1 MTPAFA
7 LSLSENG
14 ITLLHQ
20 SDGEWFEIGSV
31 ALDDPAFSDN
41 LTELRKQ
48 AFALANDLSC
58 IVVIPA
64 EHVRYLTIP
73 VNDADADDPTARV
86 EAELVA
92 ATPYA
97 VSELLHDFRRRDGVL
112 QVAAIARE
120 TVDEARRFTVQY
132 GFVPLCFAAPPQGET
147 WPGSFEFRFDD
158 APGHATAEPTL
169 AATNLSAPLD
179 GREPTEPEPAPAPP
193 VEATAA
199 VPSVAVHTV
208 AEPIGAATFR
218 PQNTLDGPSAGTL
231 WNDRRLLRAVP
242 VAVVAVLAGVAFGI
256 LNRPD
261 DAPAPN
267 PEAPAPVVAEAPV
280 LDQPEDQV
288 PQTTAPVTTPAE
300 PAPPAVEQAATT
312 GPERAPVELQPVPS
326 ETDPEALADL
336 ISAPVETPDAP
347 SPGPDSIDAAVL
359 DALTVAPSPVEQL
372 QRDPESQ
379 EVFQEV
385 TGLNIVAPEAP
396 PTPPLEDPDEL
407 YLASIDS
414 TDLSQDAI
422 ALPDVLSFASDAPV
436 DQVSAPAAPG
446 TRFALDA
453 RGLVTPTPEGTLNQD
468 GVMVYLG
475 RPARV
480 PPAVPVRFETDP
492 TATQADDRLAGLRP
506 KTRPADLI
514 DRFEREQLGGRSL
527 TELAGIRPKARPKSV
542 QDRAQTDHTPTAQA
556 VVRVPRPRVRPSTV
570 AALAAQRQKTGG
582 ATLGSVAAVTES
594 DDDAGSFQP
603 KSVAP
608 KIPSTASVARQAT
621 MDNAINLRRLN
632 LIGVY
637 GTPANRR
644 ALVRL
649 PSGRYKKLKVGDR
662 IDGGKVV
669 AIGDSELRYQKK
681 GRNLTLTMPKG

>member
-31 ALDDPAFSDN
+31 TLDDPDFSDN
-41 LTELRKQ
+41 LTELRKR

-64 EHVRYLTIP
+64 EHVRYLTVP
-73 VNDADADDPTARV
+73 ADDAGADDPTARI
-86 EAELVA
+86 EAELA
-92 ATPYA
+92 ATTPYA
-97 VSELLHDFRRRDGVL
+97 ASELLHDLQRRDGVL

-158 APGHATAEPTL
+158 APGHATAEPTS
-169 AATNLSAPLD
+169 AATDLSAPLD

-193 VEATAA
+193 VEVTAA
-199 VPSVAVHTV
+199 APSVAIHPV
-208 AEPIGAATFR
+208 ADPDGAATFH
-218 PQNTLDGPSAGTL
+218 PQNTLDGPMARSL
-231 WNDRRLLRAVP
+231 WSVRHLRRAVP
-242 VAVVAVLAGVAFGI
+242 VTVVAVLAGVAFGI
-256 LNRPD
+256 LNRSG
-261 DAPAPN
+261 DAPG
-267 PEAPAPVVAEAPV
+267 PEIPAPVVAEAPV
-280 LDQPEDQV
+280 PAQPDDQA
-288 PQTTAPVTTPAE
+288 PQTVASEIRPAE
-300 PAPPAVEQAATT
+300 PVEQAATT
-312 GPERAPVELQPVPS
+312 GPGRAPVELPAVPA

-336 ISAPVETPDAP
+336 ASAPVETPDAP
-347 SPGPDSIDAAVL
+347 TSGPASIDAAVL
-359 DALTVAPSPVEQL
+359 DALTVAPSPVEQV

-385 TGLNIVAPEAP
+385 TGLTIVAPDAP

-436 DQVSAPAAPG
+436 DQVSPPAAPG

-480 PPAVPVRFETDP
+480 PPAVPVRFETAP
-492 TATQADDRLAGLRP
+492 TATQADERLAGLRP
-506 KTRPADLI
+506 KARPADLI

-527 TELAGIRPKARPKSV
+527 TELASIRPKARPKSV

-556 VVRVPRPRVRPSTV
+556 VVRVPRPRARPSTV
-570 AALAAQRQKTGG
+570 AALAAQRQKPGS
-582 ATLGSVAAVTES
+582 APLGSVASVKKS
-594 DDDAGSFQP
+594 DDDDGSFQP

-681 GRNLTLTMPKG
+681 GRNLKLTMPKG